1 MSTPTG
7 DNTFLHELESNVR
20 AELALAESSLPEEE
34 AIRVPIDEWI
44 LDPADAPRDEVSLR
58 SLLGAVETLEDR
70 S

>member
-7 DNTFLHELESNVR
+7 GHAFLRELERNVR
-20 AELALAESSLPEEE
+20 AELALAESSAPEEE

-44 LDPADAPRDEVSLR
+44 LDPAGAARDEVSLR
-58 SLLGAVETLEDR
+58 SLLGAVEALEGR